1 MIRHDSLP
9 ANQTLQ
15 TQVLHKIFANSNRYQ
30 QDGKGVGGWKRGGTG
45 HAKSQT
51 CEKFATGP
59 CRPHND
65 ERKTKSAIS
74 MQIFADCFI
83 FLKVE
88 SDSQKPQPIG
98 SSSRND
104 EALFL
109 RRVIINFGIQKKYPK
124 YCENT
129 TLRTFFIINF
139 TILNSR
145 PLSVKTCLLIW
156 TVLLRPGHNWI
167 TKYESF

>member
-1 MIRHDSLP
+1 MVRVGLGDMERKGGEGGEKEGEGGGGKGGGCMIRHDSLP

-30 QDGKGVGGWKRGGTG
+30 QDGGWRGGG
-45 HAKSQT
+45 GGPSHSKSQT

-83 FLKVE
+83 FLKW
-88 SDSQKPQPIG
+88 
-98 SSSRND
+98 
-104 EALFL
+104 
-109 RRVIINFGIQKKYPK
+109 RVI
-124 YCENT
+124 
-129 TLRTFFIINF
+129 LRNLSPSDPLHGMTRPFF
-139 TILNSR
+139 
-145 PLSVKTCLLIW
+145 
-156 TVLLRPGHNWI
+156 
-167 TKYESF
+167 